1 MGLLSLATIDGS
13 ESQHEKNPFY
23 NRKVWHWLGLCPWRH
38 HLNWLNISKNLDVSL
53 DQNQNNTVA
62 IELSTEQGVIT
73 EGANWCGGIRS
84 VMCCEVSEV
93 LRYEPCLG
101 LRGNAV

>member
-1 MGLLSLATIDGS
+1 MNLL
-13 ESQHEKNPFY
+13 Y
-23 NRKVWHWLGLCPWRH
+23 
-38 HLNWLNISKNLDVSL
+38 ISKNLDVCL
-53 DQNQNNTVA
+53 DQNQNNTFA
-62 IELSTEQGVIT
+62 IELSTEQGVIA

-84 VMCCEVSEV
+84 VICCGVSEV